1 MLTKFNTEK
10 EIFFKLE
17 RYEITSSRKLALVF
31 NQKRQEGQRII
42 DDSELASSSEELQ
55 KSLHKINKSITKL
68 LRKNFIMLLRK
79 KISIFLQ
86 NYTNFK
92 ISIQGLFFSD
102 QTDPLVTFISSL
114 INQIKTLSM
123 SNAAEL
129 DLLLKELLAHLGKTL
144 EKRERN
150 FF

>member
-114 INQIKTLSM
+114 IK
-123 SNAAEL
+123 
-129 DLLLKELLAHLGKTL
+129 H
-144 EKRERN
+144 
-150 FF
+150 